1 MSLKS
6 LEDKDKE
13 YRKKLEEECEREVG
27 MLKKVR
33 DIDVEVL
40 RKEKENEIEG
50 RKNKAEK
57 KQLRRNKEIEVEKI
71 RAKVNQ
77 EIENLI
83 KKYAVQANRYQK
95 EIDELHVYMRQ
106 ELWQIFWNK
115 YWVIVGVKYKY
126 EFFNTKKWLD
136 IFRKKPEFLLFGL
149 LTNHDKF
156 TTDEAIQLRYS
167 NDKYN
172 GFYLTLMA
180 DQKVIIKVQYDMY
193 DTTIEY
199 NAPPIE
205 KEYINNRI
213 SHFQSHQ
220 QEIISKIDKLC
231 RYIYNY
237 YLVLYNTPYLALLP
251 KARTFYLSSR
261 ATFPKDISKLIYKKI
276 LFFYFL
282 FFILFYFFT
291 FCFLFLLYFFT
302 FCFLFYF
309 IFLLFVFSF

>member
-77 EIENLI
+77 EIENLR
-83 KKYAVQANRYQK
+83 KKYAVQANRYQN
-95 EIDELHVYMRQ
+95 EIDDLYMCIGP
-106 ELWQIFWNK
+106 ELWQTFWNK

-136 IFRKKPEFLLFGL
+136 IFRKKQKFLLFGL

-213 SHFQSHQ
+213 SYFQSHQ
-220 QEIISKIDKLC
+220 QEIIFKIDKLC

-251 KARTFYLSSR
+251 KARAFYLSSR
-261 ATFPKDISKLIYKKI
+261 ATFPKDISKLIYKRI
-276 LFFYFL
+276 LFFP
-282 FFILFYFFT
+282 
-291 FCFLFLLYFFT
+291 FLL
-302 FCFLFYF
+302 
-309 IFLLFVFSF
+309 SHRMRK